1 MLIQHMYRE
10 IFEEGGGSVMYGSTK
25 LMSTK
30 SQVDASLYVTI
41 VYLLHDLLVEVR

>member
-1 MLIQHMYRE
+1 M
-10 IFEEGGGSVMYGSTK
+10 MYGSTK

-30 SQVDASLYVTI
+30 SQVDASLYNVII